1 MINRL
6 LGLDRFEGYSI
17 GSLQK
22 DLVAGLIVGIVAI
35 PLAMAF
41 AISSGVK
48 PEYGIYTAIFAGILA
63 SVLGGSKF
71 SITGPTG
78 AFIPILFGI
87 AMQYG
92 YENLLIAGFMAG
104 IMLLLMGLLKIGT
117 IIKFFPKPV
126 TIGFTTGIA
135 VIIFSGQIADFFGLR
150 DVKKHEF
157 FHENM
162 VEMFKHL
169 NTVNVY
175 SLLTAVICFVV
186 IILTMK
192 FFPKIPGALVGLLVS
207 TVVATIFFP
216 DQVATIGSKFGG
228 IPNSLPS
235 LHIPQIDSGKIVE
248 LMGPAFT
255 IAMLGAIESL
265 LCAVVADGMTGSKH
279 NSNRELI
286 GQGIANMITPLFGGI
301 AATGAIARTA
311 TNIKNGGTS
320 PLAGIIH
327 GVVVLAVLLLL
338 SPYASLIPMASMAP
352 ILMVVAWNM
361 SERKEFAHILM
372 TKTYDS
378 IVLLLTF
385 MLTVFIDLTTAVEF
399 GLVLAIIL
407 FIKQMNSV
415 HSVLKVSPDTKFNKV
430 VPNRV
435 AKGSACPQVS
445 IFTLEGPLFFAT
457 TQALEDSVSK
467 ELESGQNTILLRMS
481 KVPYLDTSGEAVLVD
496 VIKKIHKNGG
506 KLLVSGIRQQPKN
519 LMERTGTYEE
529 IGAKHFFEHTGQ
541 AINYA
546 LTMLDFNKC
555 KGCKHFAFQEC
566 DELSNPSKNRSKL
579 EKQKEPEKQKDL
591 VLT

>member
-1 MINRL
+1 MITRL
-6 LGLDRFEGYSI
+6 LGLDRFQGYSI

-22 DLVAGLIVGIVAI
+22 DLVAGLIVGIVAL
-35 PLAMAF
+35 PLGMAF

-48 PEYGIYTAIFAGILA
+48 PEYGIYTTIIAGILA
-63 SVLGGSKF
+63 SLIGGSRF
-71 SITGPTG
+71 AITGPTG
-78 AFIPILFGI
+78 AFIPVLFGI
-87 AMQYG
+87 ASVYG

-104 IMLLLMGLLKIGT
+104 VMLLLMGLLRIGT

-126 TIGFTTGIA
+126 VIGFTTGIG
-135 VIIFSGQIADFFGLR
+135 VIIFSSQISDFLGLSG
-150 DVKKHEF
+150 VKKHEF
-157 FHENM
+157 FHENI
-162 VEMFKHL
+162 VEIFTHL
-169 NTVNVY
+169 VTVNVY
-175 SLLTAVICFVV
+175 SVITAALCLTI
-186 IILTMK
+186 IILMTK
-192 FFPKIPGALVGLLVS
+192 FLPKIPGALVGLLVS
-207 TVVATIFFP
+207 TVVATIFYP

-228 IPNSLPS
+228 IPSTLPS
-235 LHIPQIDSGKIVE
+235 LQIPQINMDKIVE

-286 GQGIANMITPLFGGI
+286 GQGLANMITPLFGGI

-311 TNIKNGGTS
+311 TNIKNGGVS
-320 PLAGIIH
+320 PLSGIIH

-338 SPYASLIPMASMAP
+338 SPFASLIPMASMAP
-352 ILMVVAWNM
+352 VLMVVAWNM

-385 MLTVFIDLTTAVEF
+385 VLTVFIDLTTAVEF
-399 GLVLAIIL
+399 GLVCAVIL

-430 VPNRV
+430 VPERV
-435 AKGSACPQVS
+435 AKGSACPQIS
-445 IFTLEGPLFFAT
+445 MFTLEGPLFFAT

-467 ELESGQNTILLRMS
+467 ELESGQKTILLRMS

-506 KLLVSGIRQQPKN
+506 KLLVSGIRQQPKS
-519 LMERTGTYEE
+519 LLERTGSYEG
-529 IGAKHFFEHTGQ
+529 IGASHFFEHTGQ

-546 LTMLDFNKC
+546 LTRLDFNKC
-555 KGCKHFAFQEC
+555 KGCKHFAFKEC
-566 DELSNPSKNRSKL
+566 AELSNPPKRSKL
-579 EKQKEPEKQKDL
+579 EKPNEPEKQKEL